1 MKSRVQITLLS
12 LFLSS
17 SLLAQHAPVAEK
29 NPLAGN
35 ASAAEAGKKTYV
47 NSCQL
52 CHGGDGGG
60 GRGPALA
67 TREFRHGG
75 EDWQLFQTIRDGVPG
90 TQMPGSAMSSEELWE
105 VVTYLRT
112 LTPTGKEEAIQG
124 DAAVGEQVFFGKG
137 ACQLCHQVNGR
148 GGRVGP
154 DLSTAGQWTVQALRE
169 AIVSPNEQEG
179 RRPNVVVAKTKRGA
193 EIRGIV
199 KNEDSFSVSLMD
211 MTDQFHLLQKKD
223 LAEFRYDDKSLMPA
237 DYAKQLSPE
246 ELRNLLVFLK
256 DVEGP

>member
-1 MKSRVQITLLS
+1 MKSARVQITLLS

-17 SLLAQHAPVAEK
+17 SLLAQHAPVADK

-35 ASAAEAGKKTYV
+35 ASAAEEGKKTYV

-90 TQMPGSAMSSEELWE
+90 TQMPGSVMSSEELWE

-112 LTPTGKEEAIQG
+112 LTPTGKEEAIPG
-124 DAAVGEQVFFGKG
+124 DAAAGEQVFFG
-137 ACQLCHQVNGR
+137 
-148 GGRVGP
+148 
-154 DLSTAGQWTVQALRE
+154 
-169 AIVSPNEQEG
+169 
-179 RRPNVVVAKTKRGA
+179 
-193 EIRGIV
+193 
-199 KNEDSFSVSLMD
+199 
-211 MTDQFHLLQKKD
+211 
-223 LAEFRYDDKSLMPA
+223 
-237 DYAKQLSPE
+237 
-246 ELRNLLVFLK
+246 
-256 DVEGP
+256 